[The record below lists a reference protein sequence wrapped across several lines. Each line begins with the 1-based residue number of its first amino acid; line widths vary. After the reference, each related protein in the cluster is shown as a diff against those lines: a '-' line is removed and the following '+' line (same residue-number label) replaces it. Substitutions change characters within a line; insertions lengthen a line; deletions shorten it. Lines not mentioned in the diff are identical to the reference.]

1 MYIYI
6 YMLNQQFETLRFG
19 YVSTWWYRPWE
30 AIMAFLHTAEMLGVA
45 FLTGSVAL
53 FFRKQIH
60 TP

>member
-1 MYIYI
+1 
-6 YMLNQQFETLRFG
+6 MLNQQFETLRFG